1 MVFVHVDPC
10 RTGEA
15 LKGFGSVSVDP
26 QVVASRLGT
35 VRARVVWFMSVHDH
49 ICIDTNITHFTSSL
63 GCMRVLLCFSP
74 PRALA
79 VICAKGT
86 SEMTQSTEW
95 SRVVVGGS
103 ISFSSP
109 NQQQQ
114 QQEEEDDLRLP
125 PLICLLK

>member
-1 MVFVHVDPC
+1 MPPEDKESH
-10 RTGEA
+10 
-15 LKGFGSVSVDP
+15 
-26 QVVASRLGT
+26 Q
-35 VRARVVWFMSVHDH
+35 
-49 ICIDTNITHFTSSL
+49 
-63 GCMRVLLCFSP
+63 GCMRVLLCFFP

-125 PLICLLK
+125 PSSAY

>member
-1 MVFVHVDPC
+1 
-10 RTGEA
+10 
-15 LKGFGSVSVDP
+15 
-26 QVVASRLGT
+26 
-35 VRARVVWFMSVHDH
+35 
-49 ICIDTNITHFTSSL
+49 
-63 GCMRVLLCFSP
+63 MRVLLCFAP

-103 ISFSSP
+103 ICSSSP

-114 QQEEEDDLRLP
+114 EEEEDDLRLP